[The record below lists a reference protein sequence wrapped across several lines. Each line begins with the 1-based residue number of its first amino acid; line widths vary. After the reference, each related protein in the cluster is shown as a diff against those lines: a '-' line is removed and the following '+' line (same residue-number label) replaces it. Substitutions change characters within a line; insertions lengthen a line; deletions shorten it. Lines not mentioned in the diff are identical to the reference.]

1 MIHAYQE
8 MYVNKAQKRLGE
20 AYDYAI
26 NYCGFSGEE
35 FTSLFLTSSLSK
47 QFEKGNPSIIVG
59 KSGIEIVGDI
69 VRETKNKEIEL
80 VSYENYARSKEYWI
94 GWAIAYYQWFK
105 DRSFTDIFNV
115 VSYQELTRMYTTLHE
130 ADISKFVEII
140 DERIEE
146 HSKETNLK
154 RLRRNCNL
162 SQTELSEIS
171 DVALRSIQMYEQ
183 RHKDINKASSETLY
197 KLSKALY
204 VPMEELLEK

>member
-1 MIHAYQE
+1 MIHAYRE
-8 MYVNKAQKRLGE
+8 MYVNKAQRRLGE

-47 QFEKGNPSIIVG
+47 QIEKGNPSIIVG

-80 VSYENYARSKEYWI
+80 VSYENYVRSKEYWI

-140 DERIEE
+140 DERIKE

-162 SQTELSEIS
+162 SQTELSNIS